1 MSWWPEC
8 WRRFPL
14 PRLQLREM
22 VDTASDVPAEN
33 SGALLPT
40 ELMARVRQIQIRTH
54 RQVNT
59 ALAGGYRSTFRGS
72 GLEFDE
78 VRPYQLGD
86 DVRSIDWKVTA
97 RTGEAFVKR
106 FQEERELTLHLIVD
120 TSPTLDFGSG
130 RWTKREATAHLAA
143 LIALVAIRH
152 QDRVGLTLFGAR
164 PGLHLPARKGSQ
176 HILRIVREVLAAQ
189 PEVHRTVQDATEGGT
204 LPDASVA
211 SDFEAVLEERLRTL
225 HRRSLIFL
233 MSDFLGAGG
242 ATAAGRGAP
251 AERRRSDWV
260 DKLAR
265 LSRDNDVIA
274 VRVCDPL
281 EERLPA
287 AGLFSAR
294 AILDGA
300 GARARPIDT
309 RSATLRAEWARLAEE
324 RRAGL
329 AADLGRARVDLME
342 ITAGENVAD
351 PLAAFF
357 HRRQARHGGRPA

>member
-1 MSWWPEC
+1 MAQS
-8 WRRFPL
+8 
-14 PRLQLREM
+14 
-22 VDTASDVPAEN
+22 ASDAPAQER
-33 SGALLPT
+33 GALLPT

-78 VRPYQLGD
+78 VRPYQIGD

-120 TSPTLDFGSG
+120 TSPTMDFGSG
-130 RWTKREATAHLAA
+130 RWTKREATAQLAA

-152 QDRVGLTLFGAR
+152 QDRVGLTLFGEQ

-189 PEVHRTVQDATEGGT
+189 TQQPAAAT
-204 LPDASVA
+204 ASAA
-211 SDFEAVLEERLRTL
+211 SDFEAVLEARLRTL

-233 MSDFLGAGG
+233 MSDFLGPAGSG
-242 ATAAGRGAP
+242 GVVAPGESDSGRGN
-251 AERRRSDWV
+251 WV

-281 EERLPA
+281 EENLPA
-287 AGLFSAR
+287 AGLFSTR
-294 AILDGA
+294 AILDGD
-300 GARARPIDT
+300 GGRAQAIDT
-309 RSATLRAEWARLAEE
+309 RVPRLREAWARRAVE
-324 RRAGL
+324 RRAEL
-329 AADLGRARVDLME
+329 LADLGRARVDLLE
-342 ITAGENVAD
+342 VSAAENVAD
-351 PLAAFF
+351 ALGAFF
-357 HRRQARHGGRPA
+357 QRRQARHGGRPA